1 MFLDSDEAYHEMYIS
16 LNIKPTVTP
25 SKYFPIMN
33 KSLNII
39 GKSTYTQSIVALHPR
54 SNYKC
59 KQFKFNLPSY
69 IHQTFNLVKKF

>member
-1 MFLDSDEAYHEMYIS
+1 MYIS

-33 KSLNII
+33 KSLNIM
-39 GKSTYTQSIVALHPR
+39 KSTYTQSIVALHPR

-59 KQFKFNLPSY
+59 KHLNL
-69 IHQTFNLVKKF
+69 ITFVYSQPLI